1 MIYRPFTSAIP
12 GDEAIRELF
21 LRIESRNSAVLALSL
36 HTSVNTYKITVHLDG
51 DIYREITGTIG
62 ADRIIRID
70 TDYIYLLVAL
80 GREELAIDRARVN
93 PVLVQY
99 YSDSDSGNMDR
110 NIEIVTGDGISW
122 GVYGNKLVL
131 SIDQQSQ
138 ATPESVDNTNGILS
152 LNGITPDADGNVQI
166 VSVSPEITV
175 KVSAP
180 VE

>member
-21 LRIESRNSAVLALSL
+21 LRIESRNTAVLTLSL
-36 HTSVNTYKITVHLDG
+36 HTSVNTYKLIVHLNG
-51 DIYREITGTIG
+51 DVYRETTGAIG
-62 ADRIIRID
+62 TDRIIRID
-70 TDYIYLLVAL
+70 TDYMYLLVAL
-80 GREELAIDRARVN
+80 GSEELTIDRARVN
-93 PVLVQY
+93 PGLVQY
-99 YSDSDSGNMDR
+99 YSDSDSGNAGR
-110 NIEIVTGDGISW
+110 NIDIVTGDGISW
-122 GVYGNKLVL
+122 GVYGNKLII
-131 SIDQQSQ
+131 SIDSQ
-138 ATPESVDNTNGILS
+138 PNATPESADSANGILS